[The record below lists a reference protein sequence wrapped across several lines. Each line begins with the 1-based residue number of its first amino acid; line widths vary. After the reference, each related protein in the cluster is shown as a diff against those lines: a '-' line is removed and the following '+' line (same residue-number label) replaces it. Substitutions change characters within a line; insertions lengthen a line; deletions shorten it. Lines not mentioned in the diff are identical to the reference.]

1 MQKNSHLITL
11 YNVAYNA
18 GGTDSPA
25 PAICHLR
32 LEQASSLLN
41 AVSKVGKSEQGL
53 PYHLRNI
60 SPARTNPLLPMPWSA
75 PPLFILIHPSW
86 HVVHTPYTRLKTSWP
101 SEHILKFISSVS
113 KETSK
118 QAPPLLSYHPQHI
131 PNILHSLTFNFTQN
145 ASSIYVL
152 ANFIYQLE

>member
-41 AVSKVGKSEQGL
+41 AVSKVEKSEQGL

-75 PPLFILIHPSW
+75 PPLFILIHPPGMLYTL
-86 HVVHTPYTRLKTSWP
+86 HTLGQK
-101 SEHILKFISSVS
+101 
-113 KETSK
+113 
-118 QAPPLLSYHPQHI
+118 PPGLQS
-131 PNILHSLTFNFTQN
+131 TF
-145 ASSIYVL
+145 
-152 ANFIYQLE
+152 